1 MVKNPVWKCTL
12 VVLISVLVAF
22 CDGGSGSG
30 NHSST
35 PQVISLD
42 PEVNDVAVLLDS
54 NIMATFNQ
62 NMNSGD
68 SSTFSVHGSMS
79 GKLLGTYSGDGTAV
93 LTFDPNNI
101 FKPGEEVEVTLT
113 AGLTAT
119 DGVSLASPLVYRFL
133 TEVNGTGNANF
144 VSAAIFAVGDTPR
157 SLTAGDLDGDADLDL
172 AVANQNGFDV
182 TVLLNDGGGGFSE
195 AAGSPV
201 AVGNQPRDITA
212 SDFDGD
218 EDLDLAVANFFDN
231 NVTVLLNDGNAGFG
245 EAAGSPFSVGA
256 LAASLTTG
264 DLDGDGDLDL
274 TVVNRNDNNITVLLN
289 DGSAGFSEAAGSP
302 FSVGNLP
309 QAITTGDLDG
319 DGDLDLIVTDT
330 SGPSLTVMLNDGDGD
345 FSEAPG
351 SPILVGAGPLSLT
364 AKDFDRDGDLDM
376 GVANFFD
383 NNVTVL
389 LNDGTGGFSEALG
402 SPVATGSEPDSL
414 TAGDLDE
421 DEDLDLTMTNR
432 ADNNI
437 TVLLNDGSAG
447 FSEAAGSPFSVGNLP
462 QAITTGDLDEDGDL
476 DLAVAIPNTNL
487 ELLINQP

>member
-1 MVKNPVWKCTL
+1 MIRKPSWKYPL
-12 VVLISVLVAF
+12 FLLISVLVAF
-22 CDGGSGSG
+22 CNGGGEDG
-30 NHSST
+30 SSE

-42 PEVNDVAVLLDS
+42 PEANALAALADS
-54 NIMATFNQ
+54 IIMATFSQ
-62 NMNSGD
+62 SMNSGD
-68 SSTFSVHGSMS
+68 SSTFVVHGSMS
-79 GKLLGTYSGDGTAV
+79 GKLPGTYSGGGSATLA
-93 LTFDPNNI
+93 FDPNNI

-133 TEVNGTGNANF
+133 TEVGGTGNANF
-144 VSAAIFAVGDTPR
+144 VSTAIFAVGDTPR

-182 TVLLNDGGGGFSE
+182 TVLLNDGSGGFSE

-201 AVGNQPRDITA
+201 AVGNQPRDITT

-231 NVTVLLNDGNAGFG
+231 NVTVLLNDGSAGFS
-245 EAAGSPFSVGA
+245 EAAGSPFSVGV

-274 TVVNRNDNNITVLLN
+274 TVVNLNDNNVTVLLN

-330 SGPSLTVMLNDGDGD
+330 SGPSLTVLLNDSDGD

-351 SPILVGAGPLSLT
+351 SPIVVGAGPLSLT
-364 AKDFDRDGDLDM
+364 AKDLDGD
-376 GVANFFD
+376 G
-383 NNVTVL
+383 
-389 LNDGTGGFSEALG
+389 
-402 SPVATGSEPDSL
+402 
-414 TAGDLDE
+414 
-421 DEDLDLTMTNR
+421 DLDLTMTNR
-432 ADNNI
+432 ADNNV

-462 QAITTGDLDEDGDL
+462 QAITTGDMDEDGDL